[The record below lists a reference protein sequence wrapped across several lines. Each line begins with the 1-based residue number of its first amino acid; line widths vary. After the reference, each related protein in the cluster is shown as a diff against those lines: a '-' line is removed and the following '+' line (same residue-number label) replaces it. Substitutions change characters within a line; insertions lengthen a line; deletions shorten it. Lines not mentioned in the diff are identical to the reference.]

1 MEELK
6 TKIELIENQINNT
19 DNDNDKVKLYKSL
32 ISELKLLYE
41 KAFIDYLLMKKRDEK
56 RVNYTKKYYE
66 DHKEKIKQT
75 AKEHYNK
82 NKKSS

>member
-6 TKIELIENQINNT
+6 NKIELIENEINNT

-41 KAFIDYLLMKKRDEK
+41 KAFIEYLLMKKRDEK

-66 DHKEKIKQT
+66 DHKEKIKHT

>member
-6 TKIELIENQINNT
+6 NKIELIENEINNT
-19 DNDNDKVKLYKSL
+19 DNDSDKVKLYKSL

-41 KAFIDYLLMKKRDEK
+41 KAFIEYLLMKKRDEK

>member
-6 TKIELIENQINNT
+6 NKIELIENEINNT
-19 DNDNDKVKLYKSL
+19 DNDSDKVKLYKSL

-41 KAFIDYLLMKKRDEK
+41 KAFIEYLLMKKRDEK

-66 DHKEKIKQT
+66 DHKEQIKHT
-75 AKEHYNK
+75 AKEYYNK